1 MSYITEIDVER
12 INSFNKMS
20 TDNGKGVQIRDALT
34 AYQNRMYSISANGFE
49 WDDNSTAQGVINS
62 LAAQS
67 GEMLALLQN
76 VDVLF
81 DDAIRMLEEDVI
93 GKEDQLAAGITEV

>member
-34 AYQNRMYSISANGFE
+34 VSAPT
-49 WDDNSTAQGVINS
+49 D
-62 LAAQS
+62 L
-67 GEMLALLQN
+67 N
-76 VDVLF
+76 VMTTVQH
-81 DDAIRMLEEDVI
+81 R
-93 GKEDQLAAGITEV
+93 KS